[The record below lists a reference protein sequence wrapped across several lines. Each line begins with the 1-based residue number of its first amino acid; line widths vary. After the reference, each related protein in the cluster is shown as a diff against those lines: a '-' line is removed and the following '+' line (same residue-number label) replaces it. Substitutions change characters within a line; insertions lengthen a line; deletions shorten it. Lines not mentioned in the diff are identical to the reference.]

1 MGKNGTIKNITA
13 MTSNRPD
20 GMVISRAIL
29 EYDFELE
36 DSQVSLEG
44 YEVEKRTILDAYVSA
59 DVCGKEPAASG
70 SFVVLQLSE
79 KDETASVKIDK
90 GPGGLRGPG
99 PGGPP
104 KDGPKLPG
112 KQPGGDSMAAEGPM
126 AGGSIDAGGPPK
138 DGPKGP
144 GGPGGPGGP
153 EGPGG
158 PVGSAAE
165 LRPVAVSVKQKADIV
180 GVNGELCKGSDIFRI
195 SNRSICP
202 VADEFRQMK
211 LGALKF
217 NLFVPEEYDPSRK
230 YPLVLFI
237 HDAGPCGDDP
247 MLALAQGNGGL
258 IWASPEEQKK
268 HPCFVLCPQIP
279 RGIRLTDDDFVAHPE
294 IETIKRMIDLLSE
307 QYSIDMDRIYT
318 TGQSQGCMA
327 SLELGIRYPEFFA
340 GFLLV
345 AGQWDPARSSVLWNQ
360 NIWILVSE
368 GDKKALPGMNAIT
381 SAFEEKGAVIGRYRW
396 DAKMDPQLLN
406 EAAAKAASD
415 SYRIRY
421 TVFEGSSV
429 VPPEK
434 EVTPA
439 TNHVCTWPVAYG
451 IEAVRDWLFTS
462 RRENRQG

>member
-1 MGKNGTIKNITA
+1 MGKSGAIKNITA

-29 EYDFELE
+29 EYDFVLE
-36 DSQVSLEG
+36 GSQVSPEG

-59 DVCGKEPAASG
+59 DECGKEPTQSG

-79 KDETASVKIDK
+79 KDETASVQIDK

-112 KQPGGDSMAAEGPM
+112 KQPGGDSMAVEGPM
-126 AGGSIDAGGPPK
+126 AGGSNDAGGPPK

-153 EGPGG
+153 A
-158 PVGSAAE
+158 GSAAE

-180 GVNGELCKGSDIFRI
+180 GVNGEICKGSDIFRI

-217 NLFVPEEYDPSRK
+217 NLFVPEEYDPSQK

-294 IETIKRMIDLLSE
+294 IETIKRMMDLLAE

-345 AGQWDPARSSVLWNQ
+345 AGQWDPNRSSILWNQ

-381 SAFEEKGAVIGRYRW
+381 FAFEEKGAVIGRYRW

-406 EAAAKAASD
+406 KAAAKAASD

-434 EVTPA
+434 EITPA

-462 RRENRQG
+462 RRQNRQG

>member
-1 MGKNGTIKNITA
+1 MGKNGTIRNITA

-29 EYDFELE
+29 EYDFEVVG
-36 DSQVSLEG
+36 SQVG
-44 YEVEKRTILDAYVSA
+44 PEKFEASPRTIVNAYVSA
-59 DVCGKEPAASG
+59 DECGKEPAESG
-70 SFVVLQLSE
+70 SYVVLQLSE
-79 KDETASVKIDK
+79 TDETASVQIDK
-90 GPGGLRGPG
+90 GPGGLKGPG

-104 KDGPKLPG
+104 KDGPKG
-112 KQPGGDSMAAEGPM
+112 PGGPGE
-126 AGGSIDAGGPPK
+126 AGGPPK

-153 EGPGG
+153 A
-158 PVGSAAE
+158 GSAAE
-165 LRPVAVSVKQKADIV
+165 LRPVEVSVKQKGDIF
-180 GVNGELCKGSDIFRI
+180 GVNGELCKGSDITRI
-195 SNRSICP
+195 SNRRICP

-217 NLFVPEEYDPSRK
+217 NLFVPEGYDPAKK

-294 IETIKRMIDLLSE
+294 IETIRRMIDLLAE

-345 AGQWDPARSSVLWNQ
+345 AGQWDPERSSVLWNQ

-381 SAFEEKGAVIGRYRW
+381 SAFEEKGALIGRYRW

-462 RRENRQG
+462 RRESGQE

>member
-1 MGKNGTIKNITA
+1 MEKNGTIRNITA

-29 EYDFELE
+29 EYDFEVVG
-36 DSQVSLEG
+36 SQVSPDG
-44 YEVEKRTILDAYVSA
+44 YDVDQRTILNAYVSA
-59 DVCGKEPAASG
+59 DACGKEPARFG
-70 SFVVLQLSE
+70 NYVVLQLSE
-79 KDETASVKIDK
+79 KDETASVQIDK
-90 GPGGLRGPG
+90 GPGGLKGPG

-104 KDGPKLPG
+104 KDGPGGPG
-112 KQPGGDSMAAEGPM
+112 E
-126 AGGSIDAGGPPK
+126 AGGPPK

-144 GGPGGPGGP
+144 GGPGGPA
-153 EGPGG
+153 
-158 PVGSAAE
+158 GSAAE
-165 LRPVAVSVKQKADIV
+165 LRPVEVSVKQKGDIF
-180 GVNGELCKGSDIFRI
+180 GVNGELCKGSDIFHI
-195 SNRSICP
+195 SNKKLCP
-202 VADEFRQMK
+202 VADDFRQMK

-217 NLFVPEEYDPSRK
+217 NLFVPEGYDPAKK

-237 HDAGPCGDDP
+237 HDAGPCGDNP

-294 IETIKRMIDLLSE
+294 IETIKRMIDLLAG

-345 AGQWDPARSSVLWNQ
+345 AGQWDPERSSVLWNQ

-396 DAKMDPQLLN
+396 NAKMDPQLLD

-429 VPPEK
+429 VPAEK

-439 TNHVCTWPVAYG
+439 TNHVCTWPVAYS

-462 RRENRQG
+462 HRESGQE